1 MVMREQLQAII
12 SSGRPWAAERAEMA
26 LAIMSQYEGGGLE
39 FEEYQELMRDLVRSD
54 LLNAQ
59 ADDQDLKNLLVSCV
73 MIGAKL
79 A

>member
-12 SSGRPWAAERAEMA
+12 SSGKPWAAERAEMA

-54 LLNAQ
+54 LLDAQ

>member
-1 MVMREQLQAII
+1 MREQLQQII
-12 SSGRPWAAERAEMA
+12 GSGKPWAAERAEMA

>member
-1 MVMREQLQAII
+1 MQQLHEIAAT
-12 SSGRPWAAERAEMA
+12 GPGWARERAEMA
-26 LAIMSQYEGGGLE
+26 LAILSQYEGGGLE
-39 FEEYQELMRDLVRSD
+39 IDEYQELMRDLVRSD
-54 LLNAQ
+54 QLNAE

>member
-1 MVMREQLQAII
+1 MQQLHDIAAT
-12 SSGRPWAAERAEMA
+12 GPGWARERAEMA
-26 LAIMSQYEGGGLE
+26 LAIMQQYEGGGLE
-39 FEEYQELMRDLVRSD
+39 LDEYQELMRDLVRSD

-59 ADDQDLKNLLVSCV
+59 ADDQELKNLLVSCV

>member
-1 MVMREQLQAII
+1 MREQLQSIV

-26 LAIMSQYEGGGLE
+26 LAIMEQYEGGGLSL
-39 FEEYQELMRDLVRSD
+39 EEYQELMRDLVRSD
-54 LLNAQ
+54 VLNAQ

>member
-1 MVMREQLQAII
+1 MVMQQLHEIAAT
-12 SSGRPWAAERAEMA
+12 GPGWARERAEMA

-39 FEEYQELMRDLVRSD
+39 LDEYQELMRDLVRSD
-54 LLNAQ
+54 TLNSV

>member
-1 MVMREQLQAII
+1 MVMVQLEELAR
-12 SSGRPWAAERAEMA
+12 SGPPWARERAEMA

-39 FEEYQELMRDLVRSD
+39 LDEYQELMRDLVRSD
-54 LLNAQ
+54 TLNAQ
-59 ADDQDLKNLLVSCV
+59 ADDQEVKNLLVSCV

>member
-1 MVMREQLQAII
+1 MQQLHEIAAT
-12 SSGRPWAAERAEMA
+12 GPGWARERAEMA

-39 FEEYQELMRDLVRSD
+39 IDEYQELMRDLVRSD
-54 LLNAQ
+54 QLNAE

>member
-1 MVMREQLQAII
+1 MQQLREIAAT
-12 SSGRPWAAERAEMA
+12 GPGWARERAEMA

-39 FEEYQELMRDLVRSD
+39 LDEYQELMRDLVRSD
-54 LLNAQ
+54 QLNAQ

-73 MIGAKL
+73 MIGAQL

>member
-1 MVMREQLQAII
+1 MQQLHEIAA
-12 SSGRPWAAERAEMA
+12 SGPGWARERAEMA
-26 LAIMSQYEGGGLE
+26 LAIMQQYEGGGLDLD
-39 FEEYQELMRDLVRSD
+39 EYQELMQDLVRSD

-59 ADDQDLKNLLVSCV
+59 ADDQELKNLLVSCV

>member
-1 MVMREQLQAII
+1 MQELHDIAAT
-12 SSGRPWAAERAEMA
+12 GPEWARERAEMA
-26 LAIMSQYEGGGLE
+26 LAIMQQYEGGGLE
-39 FEEYQELMRDLVRSD
+39 LDEYQELMRDLVRSD

-59 ADDQDLKNLLVSCV
+59 ADDQELKNLLVSCV

>member
-1 MVMREQLQAII
+1 MQQLHELAQ
-12 SSGRPWAAERAEMA
+12 SGPPWARERAQMA
-26 LAIMSQYEGGGLE
+26 LAMMQQYEGGGLE
-39 FEEYQELMRDLVRSD
+39 LAEYQEIMRDLVRSD
-54 LLNAQ
+54 VLNSQ

>member
-1 MVMREQLQAII
+1 MREQLQAII
-12 SSGRPWAAERAEMA
+12 SSGKPWAAERAEMA

-54 LLNAQ
+54 LLDAQ

>member
-1 MVMREQLQAII
+1 MVMQQLHELAQ
-12 SSGRPWAAERAEMA
+12 SGPPWARERAQMA
-26 LAIMSQYEGGGLE
+26 LAMMQQYEGGGLE
-39 FEEYQELMRDLVRSD
+39 LAEYQELMRDLVRSD
-54 LLNAQ
+54 VLNSQ

>member
-1 MVMREQLQAII
+1 MREQLESII

-39 FEEYQELMRDLVRSD
+39 LAEYQELMQDLVRSD

>member
-1 MVMREQLQAII
+1 MQQLHEIAAT
-12 SSGRPWAAERAEMA
+12 GPGWARERAEMA

-39 FEEYQELMRDLVRSD
+39 LDEYQELMRDLVRSD
-54 LLNAQ
+54 PLNAQ
-59 ADDQDLKNLLVSCV
+59 ADDQELKNLLVSCV

>member
-1 MVMREQLQAII
+1 MREQLESII

-26 LAIMSQYEGGGLE
+26 LAIMSQYEGGGQELA
-39 FEEYQELMRDLVRSD
+39 EYQELMQDLVRSD

>member
-1 MVMREQLQAII
+1 MTELHEIAA
-12 SSGRPWAAERAEMA
+12 SGPGWARERAEMA
-26 LAIMSQYEGGGLE
+26 LAIMSQYEGGGLDLN
-39 FEEYQELMRDLVRSD
+39 EYQELMRDLVRSD
-54 LLNAQ
+54 TLNAE

>member
-1 MVMREQLQAII
+1 MQQLHEIAAT
-12 SSGRPWAAERAEMA
+12 GPGWARERAAMA
-26 LAIMSQYEGGGLE
+26 LAIMSQYEGGGLDLD
-39 FEEYQELMRDLVRSD
+39 EYQELMRDLVRSD
-54 LLNAQ
+54 TLNAQ